1 MDQPRGNT
9 RSTRSLSPAPR
20 QYDAGWAGERK
31 ATTQVNTAFT
41 CAQVRPELTW
51 ASGVPGSDVHW
62 PSARTENRLA
72 GIILPIILCAR
83 CSMPGSDIG
92 DCAAR
97 RKQRTTA
104 QAVSNATTTIGLS
117 VYGTQVDHLLPRGS
131 DPSSLRDARYWCT
144 IGYYARAMRCPV
156 LTRGPAHLSQQLDK
170 GDEILVSADICLRA
184 AYAMSGTD
192 IAVLFAYKRAR
203 YLHSSGARLMP
214 CPVVT

>member
-104 QAVSNATTTIGLS
+104 QAGLPS
-117 VYGTQVDHLLPRGS
+117 FLCCLERSFLDAMVIFMEIMLTMMLAQQHCSLPTRAFCHALTCALCCQEHGGRLDPPPHGLLG
-131 DPSSLRDARYWCT
+131 L
-144 IGYYARAMRCPV
+144 
-156 LTRGPAHLSQQLDK
+156 
-170 GDEILVSADICLRA
+170 
-184 AYAMSGTD
+184 
-192 IAVLFAYKRAR
+192 
-203 YLHSSGARLMP
+203 
-214 CPVVT
+214 